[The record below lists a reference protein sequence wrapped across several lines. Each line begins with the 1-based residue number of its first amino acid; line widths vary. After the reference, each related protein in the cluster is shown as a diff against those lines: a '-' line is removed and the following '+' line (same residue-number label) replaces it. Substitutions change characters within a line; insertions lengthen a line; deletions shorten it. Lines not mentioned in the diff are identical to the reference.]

1 MEPPTS
7 YAPPIGL
14 KATTLSA
21 NSIILTWTDT
31 SLGRNHRV
39 TDDREYTIQYAPSTG
54 SQRSR
59 EVSVSATSMLI
70 EELRANTEY
79 EFKVK
84 IVMGDVE
91 SFWSMTAVNTTFEES
106 K

>member
-1 MEPPTS
+1 M
-7 YAPPIGL
+7 
-14 KATTLSA
+14 
-21 NSIILTWTDT
+21 
-31 SLGRNHRV
+31 
-39 TDDREYTIQYAPSTG
+39 
-54 SQRSR
+54 
-59 EVSVSATSMLI
+59 SATSMLI